1 MKYLKPYFI
10 FCARVTTLAWRA
22 SPLKNLSVL
31 AAVIISALAL
41 IACPIL
47 LGYGV
52 QRTLENPEVWRQN
65 FAVLVIL
72 YSILWLIGQSFRY
85 LFYPAYGFIEQKMQS
100 RHMADALV
108 TSIGADPGARATL
121 GASEIASM
129 RRPHPFAKPSPP
141 CTSQFCPPGL
151 VVSPVLSQFW

>member
-1 MKYLKPYFI
+1 M
-10 FCARVTTLAWRA
+10 
-22 SPLKNLSVL
+22 
-31 AAVIISALAL
+31 ISALAL

-52 QRTLENPEVWRQN
+52 QRTLENPDVWRQN
-65 FAVLVIL
+65 LAVLVVL
-72 YSILWLIGQSFRY
+72 YSFLWLIGQSFRY

-108 TSIGADPGARATL
+108 TSIGADPRARAMAPPKL
-121 GASEIASM
+121 RMPSM
-129 RRPHPFAKPSPP
+129 RRPLPFAKPSPP